1 MVNNCSIVG
10 TAPPDWPAADIFEEP
25 VGGCGTMSGCG
36 AMNAGW
42 LDKCGKCN
50 KKKKKLCVQVEIYT
64 NAKKNGK
71 TIG

>member
-1 MVNNCSIVG
+1 
-10 TAPPDWPAADIFEEP
+10 
-25 VGGCGTMSGCG
+25 MSWVEKIWYCGCG

-50 KKKKKLCVQVEIYT
+50 KKNKKLCVQVEIYT
-64 NAKKNGK
+64 NVKKNGK